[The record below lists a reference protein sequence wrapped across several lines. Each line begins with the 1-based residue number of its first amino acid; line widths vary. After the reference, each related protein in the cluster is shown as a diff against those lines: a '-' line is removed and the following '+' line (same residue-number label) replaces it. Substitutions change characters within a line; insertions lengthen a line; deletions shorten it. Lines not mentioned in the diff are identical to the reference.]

1 MFTPHDDSA
10 RRSSMARFVAR
21 CEGVVGRSLADYA
34 ALQRFATEEARMFW
48 RLLLEHCEIVHG
60 GDASVVLAGDD
71 VQTARFFPDVTLN
84 YAENLLRAMSPEV
97 EASAAVVYRGE
108 DGARLELTRAEVRA
122 RVRQAAA
129 ALEAKGLHA
138 GDRVVAVARNH
149 PDALVAALA
158 VTSLGATW
166 SSVSPDM
173 GLESVVDRFGPLEPA
188 MLLAHAEYTFQ
199 GRTTSLEP
207 LVAALAR
214 ALPSLRVVAQ
224 LDALTPEGAAGADVD
239 GPSARFPFDHPLFIL
254 FSSGSTGAPKCL
266 VHGHG
271 GTLLEHAKELLLHT
285 DLTPGDAL
293 LFHTTTAWMMWN
305 WALSALHTGARLVL
319 YDGSVSHPEADAL
332 MRVVAEEGVTV
343 FGTSPAYLQYLQAS
357 GRAPSHERDLS
368 RLRAVLSTGSV
379 LYPAQ
384 YDWARDNL
392 GAVPV
397 QSISGG
403 TDILGC
409 FALGNPLL
417 PVYRGEAQC
426 VSLGLDVRAH
436 DGVEAR
442 RVGSGE
448 LVCVSPFPSRPVGL
462 HGDAGGAR
470 LHDTYFSQHE
480 GTWTHG
486 DLVELTER
494 GTVIVRGRSDGV
506 MNLRGIRIGPAEI
519 YSALHEVPE
528 VVGALATDQ
537 EWPDEPGGRR
547 LVLLIVLAA
556 DVALDRPLTFRIKK
570 LLKERCSAAHVPA
583 VIVPVP
589 ELPVTH
595 NGKVSERAAQDLLN
609 GREVRNLTALRNP
622 SSLDALRREP
632 SLWR

>member
-1 MFTPHDDSA
+1 
-10 RRSSMARFVAR
+10 
-21 CEGVVGRSLADYA
+21 
-34 ALQRFATEEARMFW
+34 
-48 RLLLEHCEIVHG
+48 
-60 GDASVVLAGDD
+60 
-71 VQTARFFPDVTLN
+71 
-84 YAENLLRAMSPEV
+84 
-97 EASAAVVYRGE
+97 
-108 DGARLELTRAEVRA
+108 
-122 RVRQAAA
+122 
-129 ALEAKGLHA
+129 
-138 GDRVVAVARNH
+138 
-149 PDALVAALA
+149 
-158 VTSLGATW
+158 
-166 SSVSPDM
+166 
-173 GLESVVDRFGPLEPA
+173 
-188 MLLAHAEYTFQ
+188 
-199 GRTTSLEP
+199 
-207 LVAALAR
+207 
-214 ALPSLRVVAQ
+214 
-224 LDALTPEGAAGADVD
+224 
-239 GPSARFPFDHPLFIL
+239 
-254 FSSGSTGAPKCL
+254 
-266 VHGHG
+266 
-271 GTLLEHAKELLLHT
+271 
-285 DLTPGDAL
+285 
-293 LFHTTTAWMMWN
+293 
-305 WALSALHTGARLVL
+305 
-319 YDGSVSHPEADAL
+319 

-357 GRAPSHERDLS
+357 GRAPSRERDLS

-392 GAVPV
+392 GEVPV

-409 FALGNPLL
+409 FVLGNPLL

-448 LVCVSPFPSRPVGL
+448 LVCVSPIPSRPVGL

-528 VVGALATDQ
+528 VIGALATDQ

-556 DVALDRPLTFRIKK
+556 DVTLDRLLTFRIKK
-570 LLKERCSAAHVPA
+570 LLKARCSAARA
-583 VIVPVP
+583 R
-589 ELPVTH
+589 
-595 NGKVSERAAQDLLN
+595 GDRAGARAARDAQ
-609 GREVRNLTALRNP
+609 REGLRAGGAGPVERPRGAQPHRAPQPLVARCAAAGAELVEVKVGSVLPAL
-622 SSLDALRREP
+622 
-632 SLWR
+632 